1 MNDCAANSPTAV
13 PQDVLRFMLLMLT
26 VGLVITALVMVRPQ
40 VTSAAPE
47 NEVAAEAQPE
57 TEAPGGIAETAVVAA
72 PSVLSPIFTPEVRYW
87 EAKILAWAAEFDL
100 DPNLVATIMQVES
113 CGDATAVSRA
123 GAQGLFQVMP
133 FHFLPGD
140 DPFDPDTNARR
151 GLAYFVARLQQTR
164 GDIGR
169 AFAGYN
175 GGHVAASGSWESWAA
190 ETRAYY
196 TYTTGIYAD
205 AQAGLSESPAL
216 QRWIQNG
223 AGTYCQLVAKK
234 LGLSSQFSDQ

>member
-1 MNDCAANSPTAV
+1 MSFYEDTYYTPAALPR
-13 PQDVLRFMLLMLT
+13 DVLHMLLIL
-26 VGLVITALVMVRPQ
+26 LVVIMVISGLVMVRPQ
-40 VTSAAPE
+40 VTVAAPE
-47 NEVAAEAQPE
+47 TAMAV
-57 TEAPGGIAETAVVAA
+57 TEPGGTDMLSGVAETTVAA
-72 PSVLSPIFTPEVRYW
+72 PHSALAPVFTPEVRYW
-87 EAKILAWAAEFDL
+87 EAKIVAWAAEFGL

-133 FHFLPGD
+133 FHFSPGE

-151 GLAYFVARLQQTR
+151 GMAYFVERLQQTK
-164 GDIGR
+164 GDVGR

-175 GGHVAASGSWESWAA
+175 GGHVAAGGSWENWAA

-216 QRWIQNG
+216 QRWVQNG

-234 LGLSSQFSDQ
+234 LGL

>member
-1 MNDCAANSPTAV
+1 MNDYPNSTTAV
-13 PQDVLRFMLLMLT
+13 SREALRFGLLMLA
-26 VGLVITALVMVRPQ
+26 VGLVIAGLVMVRPQ
-40 VTSAAPE
+40 ITSAAPE
-47 NEVAAEAQPE
+47 KEVAVVREPE
-57 TEAPGGIAETAVVAA
+57 TEVPGVTVETAVVTP

-87 EAKILAWAAEFDL
+87 EAKIVAWAAEFDL

-151 GLAYFVARLQQTR
+151 GLAYFVARLQQTN
-164 GDIGR
+164 GDLGR

-175 GGHVAASGSWESWAA
+175 GGHVAAGGSWESWAA

-216 QRWIQNG
+216 QKWVQNG

-234 LGLSSQFSDQ
+234 LGL

>member
-1 MNDCAANSPTAV
+1 MSYYEESYAASAGIPR
-13 PQDVLRFMLLMLT
+13 DVLNMLLILPVVT
-26 VGLVITALVMVRPQ
+26 LVIAGLVMIRPR

-47 NEVAAEAQPE
+47 RVESVAVSPGLTAENQV
-57 TEAPGGIAETAVVAA
+57 TETAVAA
-72 PSVLSPIFTPEVRYW
+72 PSSVLSPVFTPEVRYW
-87 EAKILAWAAEFDL
+87 EAKIVAWAAEFDL

-151 GLAYFVARLQQTR
+151 GLAYFVARLQQTN
-164 GDIGR
+164 GDVGR

-175 GGHVAASGSWESWAA
+175 GGHVAAGGSWDTWVA

-216 QRWIQNG
+216 QKWVQNG

-234 LGLSSQFSDQ
+234 LGL